1 MEDSIHPKIIYTNLQ
16 LDNASK
22 MINEGQFEES
32 FKLCLYLKELL
43 EEGHDLTEPS
53 FSYAFFRLAGLFVDL
68 GNRNFNLA
76 SSHMGL
82 EIMESNSFENC
93 LARDS
98 YYYCLANAKSNF
110 TQHESNNHCK
120 TDISRIER
128 VSEVGSLL
136 LKATMIRRK
145 NKDILSPQVMVN
157 MGVNLYQQY
166 RFSEALSLFDKVNC
180 MGLDI
185 PESWVNR
192 SECLVRLNQITQ
204 VFSIKQYKEVAQG
217 YYHASVSSKF
227 PPDWQSSFL
236 NKAKHTEKEIEEYCL
251 DLGIDIEDDSHL
263 DEQEYQCFSEYRKW
277 CLESFLSLSEH
288 GLYCKC
294 YGSACDNLNILVPTR
309 AMVGDFI
316 LPMEKVLNR
325 LKSEFGLARLM
336 LYEYK
341 SAKKDNNIDN
351 DACYAELYDNE
362 LLGTNIEKLRTAFRI
377 CFGILDKIG
386 NAIALLFD
394 LQLKTNKG
402 KVRPSY
408 FHTFWELEDEDR
420 LQKFE
425 AYDNGGLI
433 GLYSIACD
441 LNHKLE
447 GELSFYKQWR
457 NALEHSFVFVYE
469 NEKPEN
475 IETSLAYY
483 EEPVFISESEFV
495 ESAEHVLQLTRSA
508 IFSFVFAV
516 RIKSEKEAPEN
527 ISDILIQNQFVEQK
541 KYI

>member
-1 MEDSIHPKIIYTNLQ
+1 MEDSIQSKITYTNLQ
-16 LDNASK
+16 LNNASK
-22 MINEGQFEES
+22 MIDRGQFEGS
-32 FKLCLYLKELL
+32 YKLCLYLKELL
-43 EEGHDLTEPS
+43 GEVSTPTEPS
-53 FSYAFFRLAGLFVDL
+53 FYYTLFRLAGLFVDI
-68 GNRNFNLA
+68 GHMA
-76 SSHMGL
+76 SKKEASYIGL
-82 EIMESNSFENC
+82 EMMESDSFEHC

-98 YYYCLANAKSNF
+98 YYYCLGNAKGNLIQSAYEN
-110 TQHESNNHCK
+110 QV
-120 TDISRIER
+120 DIDVKLTRQLSEVSSLFLKAILICRVKRIE
-128 VSEVGSLL
+128 
-136 LKATMIRRK
+136 TQ
-145 NKDILSPQVMVN
+145 PQYL
-157 MGVNLYQQY
+157 VNLANNLKQQY
-166 RFSEALSLFDKVNC
+166 RISEALALYDQVIAMN
-180 MGLDI
+180 LDI
-185 PESWVNR
+185 AQAWVNR
-192 SECLVRLNQITQ
+192 SECLISLNSITKMHTVQ
-204 VFSIKQYKEVAQG
+204 
-217 YYHASVSSKF
+217 
-227 PPDWQSSFL
+227 QS
-236 NKAKHTEKEIEEYCL
+236 KEIS
-251 DLGIDIEDDSHL
+251 LGYRKASLSKCIPPNWAKDYSMRAEKIDSDIEKDCSDMGVDLEDSSHL
-263 DEQEYQCFSEYRKW
+263 DEQEYQSLSEYRRW
-277 CLESFLSLSEH
+277 CLDNFLSLSEH

-294 YGSACDNLNILVPTR
+294 YGSARDNLNIPVPTR
-309 AMVGDFI
+309 AMAGDFI

-341 SAKKDNNIDN
+341 SVKKSEYIDD

-402 KVRPSY
+402 KVKPSY
-408 FHTFWELEDEDR
+408 FHTFWELENEDR
-420 LQKFE
+420 RQKFE
-425 AYDNGGLI
+425 AYDNEGLI

-441 LNHKLE
+441 LNHKLK

-469 NEKPEN
+469 NEKPED
-475 IETSLAYY
+475 IEKSLAYY

-516 RIKSEKEAPEN
+516 RIKSEKGTPKN
-527 ISDILIQNQFVEQK
+527 IPDILIKNKFVEQK